1 MIHFKTLFSGVLACV
16 FAASL
21 LSYSSPSQ
29 ADSYNLDD
37 VYEPYFIVSDAD
49 DPTEALY
56 GLERDADLRVEPA
69 STTKILSCIVAI
81 EETEKNG
88 RSLDD
93 MVTISAKAVDFNKG
107 NSLMGLEEGDIFSLR
122 DLLYGMMLPSGND
135 AAIAIAEHVAG
146 GTSEFAAL
154 MNAKAS
160 ELGMTHSHFVTVHGK
175 HNADH
180 YSTVRD
186 MALLTAY
193 ALKNET
199 FCDIVS
205 TPKYTTVSGNRELTV
220 LNSNRMLI
228 DAEPT
233 EKLTKPIS
241 CLYEYTI
248 GVKTGDTTQAGK
260 CLIAAARKEGITLIA
275 VLYGGTLDGKT
286 IAGETYDPY
295 ASDNRRD
302 KFNARR
308 FQDAAQLF
316 DYVFSSME
324 RTVTLQ
330 ELKDSGMQTEFSIDI
345 PNAIENDPNGGVL
358 IARADLSDTFTMNL
372 MEPKLRT
379 ILESA
384 PSLAETTITNNYAP
398 ISEGSVV
405 GKVAYVFNGE
415 TLLSVDLLA
424 TRNVK
429 EGLAQVAEAPTVSV
443 ADTDSSGIQSHSGGL
458 IADVKPVNADEEENE
473 SAFTCSK
480 AKLDARRIILLI
492 LLPIL
497 LVLLFLCFFL
507 FVLYMRNENKKRKKR
522 EALRRKKAAARKR
535 ALQEQNRRY

>member
-1 MIHFKTLFSGVLACV
+1 MIHFKKIISGALACV
-16 FAASL
+16 FAAYL
-21 LSYSSPSQ
+21 WAVVPSSTK
-29 ADSYNLDD
+29 ADSFNLDD

-49 DPTEALY
+49 DPTTALY

-81 EETEKNG
+81 EETEKSG

-93 MVTISAKAVDFNKG
+93 MATISAKAVDFNKG
-107 NSLMGLEEGDIFSLR
+107 NSLMGLEEGDTFSLR

-146 GTSEFAAL
+146 DTSKFAEL
-154 MNAKAS
+154 MNAKAA

-175 HNADH
+175 HNSDH
-180 YSTVRD
+180 YTTVRD

-193 ALKNET
+193 ALKNEM
-199 FCDIVS
+199 FCDIVA
-205 TPKYTTVSGNRELTV
+205 TPKYKTTSGNRELTV

-233 EKLTKPIS
+233 EKLTNPIS
-241 CLYEYTI
+241 CLYEYAI

-260 CLIAAARKEGITLIA
+260 CLVAAARKEGITLIA
-275 VLYGGTLDGKT
+275 VLYGGTLND
-286 IAGETYDPY
+286 ETYDPY

-316 DYVFSSME
+316 DYVFDTME
-324 RTVTLQ
+324 QTVTLQ
-330 ELKDSGMQTEFSIDI
+330 ELKDAGMQTEFTIDI
-345 PNAIENDPNGGVL
+345 PNAIDTDPNNGVL
-358 IARADLSDTFTMNL
+358 VARADLSDTFTMKL
-372 MEPKLRT
+372 MAPKLRT

-384 PSLAETTITNNYAP
+384 PSLAEVSITNNYAP

-405 GKVAYVFNGE
+405 GKVSYVFNGE
-415 TLLSVDLLA
+415 TLLAVDLLA

-429 EGLAQVAEAPTVSV
+429 EGLAQVAEAPTQSIGTTE
-443 ADTDSSGIQSHSGGL
+443 APQSHSGGL
-458 IADVKPVNADEEENE
+458 IADVKPANTVSEESGKALSCGN
-473 SAFTCSK
+473 
-480 AKLDARRIILLI
+480 AKLSTQQLVLLI

-497 LVLLFLCFFL
+497 LVLLFLCFIL
-507 FVLYMRNENKKRKKR
+507 FILYVRNENKKRKKR
-522 EALRRKKAAARKR
+522 EALRRKKAAAKKR
-535 ALQEQNRRY
+535 AMQDRNDRY